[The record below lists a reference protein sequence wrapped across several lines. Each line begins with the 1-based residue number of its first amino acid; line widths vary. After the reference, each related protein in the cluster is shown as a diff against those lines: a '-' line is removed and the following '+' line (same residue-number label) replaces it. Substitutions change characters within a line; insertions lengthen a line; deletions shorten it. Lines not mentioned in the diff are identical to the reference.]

1 MTSRWPLRFVTSVV
15 VILALGTACGTAPD
29 PTAEPSDGGIEGVQ
43 TFGDLTREHT
53 TDDVDYPQ
61 SPPVGGDHDPQWL
74 DCTGTVYVEP
84 VRNEN
89 AVHSL
94 EHGAAWVTYSDE
106 ASQEDIDSLAARVE
120 GQPYSFMSPYP
131 DQDSPIILTAWGVQL
146 RVDSADDARI
156 NEFLTTYRSGPQT
169 PEPGA
174 TCEAGEMP

>member
-1 MTSRWPLRFVTSVV
+1 MPWRLLTPAV
-15 VILALGTACGTAPD
+15 
-29 PTAEPSDGGIEGVQ
+29 IEGVQ
-43 TFGDLTREHT
+43 TFGGLSREHT
-53 TDDVDYPQ
+53 TDDVDYAQ

-74 DCTGTVYVEP
+74 DCTGTVFDEP

-94 EHGAAWVTYSDE
+94 EHGAVWVTHSAA
-106 ASQEDIDSLAARVE
+106 ASQADIDSLAAKVT

-131 DQDSPIILTAWGVQL
+131 DQDSPIVLTAWGVQL
-146 RVDSADDARI
+146 GVDKANDPRI
-156 NEFLTTYRSGPQT
+156 GEFLTTYRSGQQT